1 MLAADKLQLQSTL
14 KQQATALKEKEFK
27 LHHENLMTVGTQA
40 AVLAGLDV
48 TMLIELTPSSDSEWV
63 MLHSTLWFIP
73 RVIKLFYYFTISTA
87 FCANI
92 LVVGQTTILSVM
104 GASLALRGPDG
115 SMMVATDGLYDE
127 RSYVFKV
134 FAYGLVST
142 LCSVIVGV
150 WLILPPE
157 SAFVCMMS
165 TIYTAFKLREQYRRV
180 KQKFIFDEEDT
191 VDFHDLFNVSNNV
204 RSRSNGRRS
213 SRGGGT
219 KLSRSDHSLKSSP
232 CPTPYSDDEEMEY
245 MNQSLATRKRNNAR
259 NRVFENGGDYD
270 YSNGNDTIPL
280 VPIMTV

>member
-14 KQQATALKEKEFK
+14 RQQATALKEKEFK

-48 TMLIELTPSSDSEWV
+48 TMLIELSPSSDSEWA
-63 MLHSTLWFIP
+63 LLNTTLWFIP
-73 RVIKLFYYFTISTA
+73 RVIKLLYYFTISTA

-115 SMMVATDGLYDE
+115 SMMVATDGLYEE

-142 LCSVIVGV
+142 LCSVILGV

-157 SAFVCMMS
+157 SAFVCMLC

-180 KQKFIFDEEDT
+180 KQKFLFDEEDT
-191 VDFHDLFNVSNNV
+191 VDFEDLFNVTNSV
-204 RSRSNGRRS
+204 RHRSNGRR
-213 SRGGGT
+213 RGT
-219 KLSRSDHSLKSSP
+219 IKESRSDHG
-232 CPTPYSDDEEMEY
+232 SDDEEMEI
-245 MNQSLATRKRNNAR
+245 MKQSLATRKRSTAR
-259 NRVFENGGDYD
+259 NRMFEGDYD
-270 YSNGNDTIPL
+270 YSNGNDIIPL
-280 VPIMTV
+280 IARPIMTV